1 VAFARREYASSLRHF
16 AFAGPQADRL
26 RAFIALA
33 QARGIKVVLVNMP
46 VTRVLRPALYVVLIV
61 LTLVMKPKGEP
72 PFIYFRF

>member
-1 VAFARREYASSLRHF
+1 
-16 AFAGPQADRL
+16 
-26 RAFIALA
+26 
-33 QARGIKVVLVNMP
+33 VLVNMP